1 MSTGSGERHGAGH
14 GARSR
19 VGRHHQWRRMLLSFE
34 RPTGR
39 IPAGAFSADLENCTV
54 IQQTGITE
62 TRLERSQL
70 SVAVVAP
77 LGGASS
83 MSGSSTPKDHHPS
96 AIQLLKRI
104 LAGPLR

>member
-1 MSTGSGERHGAGH
+1 
-14 GARSR
+14 
-19 VGRHHQWRRMLLSFE
+19 MLLSFE

-39 IPAGAFSADLENCTV
+39 VPAGAFSADLENCTV

-83 MSGSSTPKDHHPS
+83 MSGSSTTKPHQAS
-96 AIQLLKRI
+96 SIRMLKRT
-104 LAGPLR
+104 RWRVR